1 MARRRFVS
9 PAAWALARVAGVENP
24 EQAMH
29 LLVAQLLEEAEQTSP
44 PTNLPL
50 VASFQNIAGVDE
62 ATVLGAALIVRM
74 GTAFRVVVNRDDTR
88 ERKRFSVA
96 HEICHTLFPHF
107 LGVTALADADVGV
120 FSKTSEEEWL
130 CDIGA
135 SHLLLPPGLVYEVA
149 LATPHDIEGLARI
162 AGTFGASLEATGIAL
177 AELNIWPCG
186 VVVFEEMAEAADEP
200 SGNGDRAL
208 KTQAVCLPSD
218 LKRRFFIPLKRPVRT
233 DGPVFGALSVGGP
246 TQGVEVIDT
255 AKGPARFRTT
265 ALCQSFTHNAAVRR
279 RVVAVVHPLE

>member
-1 MARRRFVS
+1 MS

-88 ERKRFSVA
+88 ERQRFSVA

-107 LGVTALADADVGV
+107 LGVTALADADIGV

-135 SHLLLPPGLVYEVA
+135 SHLLLPPGLVHEAA
-149 LATPHDIEGLARI
+149 LAMPHDIQGLARI
-162 AGTFGASLEATGIAL
+162 AGTFGASLEATAIAL
-177 AELNIWPCG
+177 AGLNVWPCG
-186 VVVFEEMAEAADEP
+186 VVVFEEAGDIADATVQDEQP
-200 SGNGDRAL
+200 SLR
-208 KTQAVCLPSD
+208 TQAVCLPAA

-233 DGPVFGALSVGGP
+233 DGPIYGALSVGGP

-265 ALCQSFTHNAAVRR
+265 ALCQSFTHNAVLRR